1 VPDEHLN
8 PQFQSL
14 NPNLLEWIK
23 GFQFTG
29 DTLCNAPALLEH
41 HGFPDVAVHVRAV
54 AFEART
60 LAERFGL
67 DANAAELAGILHDI
81 AVIVPNNERVA
92 LSRALEL
99 PVFPEEQQVPMILH
113 QQHGKVFAR
122 DLFGIR
128 DAGVLSAIE
137 CHTTLKANSSPL
149 DRAVFLADKISWDQ
163 PGIPPYLNDL
173 LAALEHG
180 LDAGTRFFLGYLIS
194 SPNLLVVHPWL
205 REAHAEFCA

>member
-1 VPDEHLN
+1 MFERLN
-8 PQFQSL
+8 PV
-14 NPNLLEWIK
+14 LLEWVN

-29 DTLCNAPALLEH
+29 EPLHDAPNFLEH
-41 HGFPDVAVHVRAV
+41 HGFPHVATHVRAV
-54 AFEART
+54 ALEARN

-81 AVIVPNNERVA
+81 AVIVPNAERIA

-99 PVFPEEQQVPMILH
+99 PVFPEEVQVPMILH

-122 DLFGIR
+122 DLFGILDER
-128 DAGVLSAIE
+128 VLSAIE
-137 CHTTLKANSSPL
+137 CHTTLKANSSQL
-149 DRAVFLADKISWDQ
+149 DRVVFLADKISWDQ

-180 LDAGTRFFLGYLIS
+180 LNAGTRFFLEYLIS

-205 REAHAEFCA
+205 QEAHNGFMR

>member
-1 VPDEHLN
+1 MPDADGN
-8 PQFQSL
+8 ARFQGS
-14 NPNLLEWIK
+14 NPNLFHWVN
-23 GFQFTG
+23 GFSFTG
-29 DTLCNAPALLEH
+29 DTLRDAPAFLEY
-41 HGFPDVAVHVRAV
+41 HGFSHLAVHVKAV
-54 AFEART
+54 ALEARN
-60 LAERFGL
+60 LAEHFGL

-81 AVIVPNNERVA
+81 AVIVPNAERIA

-99 PVFPEEQQVPMILH
+99 PVFPEEEQIPMILH
-113 QQHGKVFAR
+113 QQHGRIFAR

-128 DAGVLSAIE
+128 DDRVLSAIE

-163 PGIPPYLNDL
+163 PGIPSYLNDL

-180 LDAGTRFFLGYLIS
+180 LDAGTRFFLEHLIS

-205 REAHAEFCA
+205 RDAHTEFHA

>member
-1 VPDEHLN
+1 MPDAHGGARFQGSN
-8 PQFQSL
+8 PK
-14 NPNLLEWIK
+14 LLEWVK

-29 DTLCNAPALLEH
+29 ETLRDAPAFLEC
-41 HGFPDVAVHVRAV
+41 HGFSHVAVHVKAV
-54 AFEART
+54 ALEARN

-81 AVIVPNNERVA
+81 AVIVPNTERVA

-99 PVFPEEQQVPMILH
+99 PVFPEEEQVPMILH

-122 DLFGIR
+122 ELFGIR
-128 DAGVLSAIE
+128 DGHVLDAIE

-149 DRAVFLADKISWDQ
+149 DRLVFLADKISWDQ

-173 LAALEHG
+173 LAALENG
-180 LDAGTRFFLGYLIS
+180 LDAGTRFFLEYLIS

-205 REAHAEFCA
+205 REAHAEFHA

>member
-1 VPDEHLN
+1 LGKTLMN
-8 PQFQSL
+8 PA
-14 NPNLLEWIK
+14 LLEWAN

-29 DTLCNAPALLEH
+29 DTLRDAPDFLEH
-41 HGFPDVAVHVRAV
+41 HGFPHVATHVKAV
-54 AFEART
+54 ALEARN

-81 AVIVPNNERVA
+81 AVIVPNAERIG
-92 LSRALEL
+92 LTRALDL

-113 QQHGKVFAR
+113 QQHGKIFAR
-122 DLFGIR
+122 ELFGIR
-128 DAGVLSAIE
+128 EEPVLSAIE

-180 LDAGTRFFLGYLIS
+180 LDAGARFFLEYLIS

-205 REAHAEFCA
+205 REAHAEFATR

>member
-1 VPDEHLN
+1 VPEEHLN
-8 PQFQSL
+8 PKFQSL
-14 NPNLLEWIK
+14 NPTLLEWVK

-29 DTLCNAPALLEH
+29 DPLRDAPAFLDH
-41 HGFPDVAVHVRAV
+41 HGFPHVAIHVQAV
-54 AFEART
+54 ALEARS

-81 AVIVPNNERVA
+81 AVIVPNAERVA

-99 PVFPEEQQVPMILH
+99 PVFPEEEQVPMILH

-122 DLFGIR
+122 DLFEIR
-128 DAGVLSAIE
+128 DERVLGAIE
-137 CHTTLKANSSPL
+137 CHTTLKANSSQL
-149 DRAVFLADKISWDQ
+149 DRLVFLADKISWDQ

-180 LDAGTRFFLGYLIS
+180 LDAGTRFFLEYLIS

-205 REAHAEFCA
+205 REAHAEIHA

>member
-1 VPDEHLN
+1 MPEAHESNKIQDLN
-8 PQFQSL
+8 VQ
-14 NPNLLEWIK
+14 LLEWIK

-29 DTLCNAPALLEH
+29 NALRDAPNFLEH
-41 HGFPDVAVHVRAV
+41 HGFPDVAIHVKAV
-54 AFEART
+54 SLEAQN
-60 LAERFGL
+60 LAERFAL

-81 AVIVPNNERVA
+81 AVIVPNAERVA

-99 PVFPEEQQVPMILH
+99 PVCPEEEQVPMILH

-128 DAGVLSAIE
+128 DERVLSAIE
-137 CHTTLKANSSPL
+137 CHTTLKANSSQL
-149 DRAVFLADKISWDQ
+149 DQAVFLADKISWDQ

-173 LAALEHG
+173 RAALEHG
-180 LDAGTRFFLGYLIS
+180 LQAGTRFFLEHLIS

-205 REAHAEFCA
+205 RDAHAEFHA